1 MIELINGVENF
12 SCVPDITLFPDLKD
26 SKRDFQIVANSPG
39 RSLTRSLWVYIYIY
53 IYIFFFFLRN
63 LVVPLDLVHVSVTQN
78 GIEWTVQIVDLFTTL
93 VISVSMSTSVSAMK
107 LSNKSMYFE
116 NFYFKTNLEKI
127 CNNKNSM

>member
-1 MIELINGVENF
+1 M
-12 SCVPDITLFPDLKD
+12 DI
-26 SKRDFQIVANSPG
+26 
-39 RSLTRSLWVYIYIY
+39 YIYIY
-53 IYIFFFFLRN
+53 IYFFFLRN